1 MTASAGGFVSGYNR
15 SDSGVTVDSVKDW
28 SSGSLIIW
36 NGHGN
41 YTDTFKESFMTGEAY
56 TQSADQKYRSDLD
69 QDRLIV
75 CSSMG
80 PPTVCP

>member
-1 MTASAGGFVSGYNR
+1 MLPKNRDRFWPAGLSPVTTGQSAAM
-15 SDSGVTVDSVKDW
+15 TVDSVKDW
-28 SSGSLIIW
+28 GSGSLIIW

-69 QDRLIV
+69 QD
-75 CSSMG
+75 G
-80 PPTVCP
+80 